1 MIVKELIAEL
11 QKIENQDKYIHL
23 LGNRTNGEDED
34 FDIIFNNIEV
44 WDDCEESITLF
55 TSVITELDE
64 NHIPIEINK
73 DNMNKRLKTNLII
86 LEMVK
91 ELKFNSEDN
100 IDTLDIIP
108 IALEIGEYNNI
119 YNDGNWSNDERND
132 CYNKAYEIINNN

>member
-44 WDDCEESITLF
+44 WDDSDESITLF

-64 NHIPIEINK
+64 DNNPIDNHNQYKVMGSFDING
-73 DNMNKRLKTNLII
+73 DLI
-86 LEMVK
+86 
-91 ELKFNSEDN
+91 
-100 IDTLDIIP
+100 
-108 IALEIGEYNNI
+108 
-119 YNDGNWSNDERND
+119 
-132 CYNKAYEIINNN
+132 